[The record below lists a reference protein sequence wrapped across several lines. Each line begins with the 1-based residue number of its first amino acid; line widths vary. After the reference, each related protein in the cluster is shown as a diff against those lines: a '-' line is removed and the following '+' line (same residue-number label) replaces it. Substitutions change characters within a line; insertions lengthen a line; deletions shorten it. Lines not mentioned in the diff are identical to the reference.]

1 MFLAWVGTQK
11 MGAIPR
17 LMWGDLEMLHN
28 GNVDI
33 CMIIIMANSGR
44 D

>member
-1 MFLAWVGTQK
+1 
-11 MGAIPR
+11 
-17 LMWGDLEMLHN
+17 MLHN

-44 D
+44 DQENGVLIRELTCIADSNAL